1 MGKKYFGTDGI
12 RGKANENPMTVE
24 TAVKL
29 GRAVARYFR
38 YKGSPGRIVV
48 GKDTRLS
55 CYMFETGLAA
65 GICSMGAEC
74 WLCGPLPT
82 PGIAHITSSMR
93 ADAGMVISASH
104 NPYFDNGIKVFAEN
118 GFKLPDDTEDE
129 LERLMDSDSL
139 ISDLASA
146 ENIGRT
152 WRIEDAV
159 GRYIAFLKS
168 TFPRELSLS
177 GMRIVL
183 DCANGAAYKVAPAV
197 FDELGAKVIP
207 LGTQPNGRNI
217 NADCGALHPEGVQR
231 AVLEHGADLG
241 IALDG
246 DADRLIT
253 VDEKG
258 QVVDGDVVM
267 AILATRM
274 LAAGKLNKNTL
285 VATVMSNIGLEQ
297 CINEAGG
304 TLLRTDV
311 GDRYVVAAMRQG
323 GYNVGGEQSGHM
335 VFLDHMTTGDGV
347 VAALQLLE
355 VKLREEKT
363 LSELASV
370 MTRFPQVLVNINVK
384 QKPPIDQLPSV
395 VKLIA
400 AAEDKLGDSGRTLVR
415 YSGTEN
421 KGRVMVEGADEGQ
434 IKAMADEIADDMK
447 RSCDNF

>member
-12 RGKANENPMTVE
+12 RGRANENPMTVE

-38 YKGSPGRIVV
+38 YKGRPGRIVV

-55 CYMFETGLAA
+55 CYMFETSLAA

-82 PGIAHITSSMR
+82 PGIAHITASMR
-93 ADAGMVISASH
+93 ADAGLVISASH
-104 NPYFDNGIKVFAEN
+104 NPYWDNGIKVFTED

-129 LERLMDSDSL
+129 LERLMDSDALVDDRAPAESL
-139 ISDLASA
+139 
-146 ENIGRT
+146 GRT

-177 GMRIVL
+177 GLRIVV

-197 FDELGAKVIP
+197 LDELGAKVIP
-207 LGTQPNGRNI
+207 LATHPNGRNI

-231 AVLEHGADLG
+231 AVLEKGADLG

-246 DADRLIT
+246 DADRLIA

-258 QVVDGDVVM
+258 QVVDGDAVM
-267 AILATRM
+267 AVLATRM
-274 LAAGKLNKNTL
+274 LAAGTLNHKTL

-297 CINEAGG
+297 CIDGAGG
-304 TLLRTDV
+304 KLLRADV

-347 VAALQLLE
+347 VAALQLMA
-355 VKLREEKT
+355 VMLREQKT
-363 LSELASV
+363 ISELASV

-384 QKPPIDQLPSV
+384 SKPPIEELPSV
-395 VKLIA
+395 MKLIA
-400 AAEDKLGDSGRTLVR
+400 GVKETLGDTGRVLVR
-415 YSGTEN
+415 YSGTEH
-421 KGRVMVEGADEGQ
+421 KGRVMVEGEDEGQ
-434 IKAMADEIADDMK
+434 INAMAEEIAAEMK
-447 RSCDNF
+447 RACDNY